1 MKDQNQVGNLQ
12 LDVNNSF
19 YALLHYNTVS
29 IQLFKVRCL
38 KISLNLIFWGGSC
51 QRLLFSLLLLL
62 LSFRKMEVIFD
73 KRKKKNWKKKMMI
86 LKMTWKN

>member
-19 YALLHYNTVS
+19 YSFLHYNTVG
-29 IQLFKVRCL
+29 IQLFKDNL
-38 KISLNLIFWGGSC
+38 KLNFFGGISR

-62 LSFRKMEVIFD
+62 LFFRKMEVIFD
-73 KRKKKNWKKKMMI
+73 KRKKKNWKKKMKMI

>member
-29 IQLFKVRCL
+29 IQLFK
-38 KISLNLIFWGGSC
+38 
-51 QRLLFSLLLLL
+51 
-62 LSFRKMEVIFD
+62 D
-73 KRKKKNWKKKMMI
+73 I
-86 LKMTWKN
+86 LKLNFFGGKSPKTFIFIVVAVVVF